1 MFIKES
7 AGREFSERQKN
18 CFAEFKDQLLVMNEA
33 EFNFAERLIPNHG
46 RQLLVGFFVTHFKS
60 LDSQTASLKMKEVA
74 DAAVSVNHSSQL
86 LHLSPTLS
94 MVWVW
99 AWVWGTAMSM
109 RVYAWCSGKME
120 VIAKDTA
127 LPGNLV
133 TLH

>member
-1 MFIKES
+1 MRGSASDIKKLSKLKLWSLEGHEEFECLEGKAVFIKES

-60 LDSQTASLKMKEVA
+60 SDSQTVSLGVA

-86 LHLSPTLS
+86 LVWKHLSPTLS
-94 MVWVW
+94 MVW
-99 AWVWGTAMSM
+99 AWV
-109 RVYAWCSGKME
+109 R
-120 VIAKDTA
+120 
-127 LPGNLV
+127 L
-133 TLH
+133 